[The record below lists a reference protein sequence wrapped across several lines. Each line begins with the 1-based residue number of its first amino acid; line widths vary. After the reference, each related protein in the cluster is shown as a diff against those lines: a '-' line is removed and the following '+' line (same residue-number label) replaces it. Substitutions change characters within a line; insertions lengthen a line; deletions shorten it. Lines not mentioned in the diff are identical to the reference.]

1 MILPMGGEVHP
12 AEQDCAPD
20 RARTPKPRAL
30 GLAGGAGQQAHWGG
44 EASRPRPAILCPTIM
59 MNARHYV
66 TRSTLSALGALAL
79 AAALPVQAQTKL
91 QPGLWEHTMLMK
103 TASGQM
109 EGAMAKM
116 QSQLASMP
124 PEQRKMI
131 EDRMAQSGAGMGAKP
146 NIVRVC
152 LSKERAERGDTP
164 QGDGR
169 CKQEVLQRSGGT
181 MKFRFTCAGNP
192 PSSGEGDTPSPART
206 PTAAIR

>member
-1 MILPMGGEVHP
+1 MTAHLES
-12 AEQDCAPD
+12 
-20 RARTPKPRAL
+20 AL
-30 GLAGGAGQQAHWGG
+30 VRW
-44 EASRPRPAILCPTIM
+44 
-59 MNARHYV
+59 
-66 TRSTLSALGALAL
+66 SALGALVLFTVSPA
-79 AAALPVQAQTKL
+79 QAQSKL

-103 TASGQM
+103 SGSGQM

-131 EDRMAQSGAGMGAKP
+131 ESRMAQSGASMGAKP
-146 NIVRVC
+146 NTVQVC

-164 QGDGR
+164 QGDSR

-192 PSSGEGDTPSPART
+192 PSSGEGEYTITGPNAYSGHSVINTVVDGRPERMEMTQSGKWLSADCGSLKPMP
-206 PTAAIR
+206 